1 MSPSQHL
8 DKIILKV
15 VKKLSHT
22 EINATR
28 DPSRIRL
35 LQKVDAVPVKASITV
50 SCKANL
56 GILNHR
62 MTMAFTPDAERNC
75 LPEGISIS
83 GSAVLIKSGTGKKIS
98 VLIVNKT

>member
-22 EINATR
+22 GINATR

-56 GILNHR
+56 VI
-62 MTMAFTPDAERNC
+62 
-75 LPEGISIS
+75 
-83 GSAVLIKSGTGKKIS
+83 
-98 VLIVNKT
+98 

>member
-56 GILNHR
+56 VI
-62 MTMAFTPDAERNC
+62 
-75 LPEGISIS
+75 
-83 GSAVLIKSGTGKKIS
+83 
-98 VLIVNKT
+98 